1 MSEFQKVK
9 IGPKE
14 IEIPMKWT
22 IEKIESVVTT
32 SSGGTPS
39 RSNNEYF
46 GGTIDWLK
54 SGELNDNIIYDTEE
68 KITEDALKNS
78 SAKLFPKGTLLVAMY
93 GVTAGKIA
101 ILNTESTTNQ
111 AICALFPNEE
121 KLHTKYLMHY
131 LIFMRNH
138 IISISSGGAQPN
150 ISQELI
156 KNFDVIIPPLPEQ
169 QKIANILSTVDE
181 LITKTDE
188 VIEKNKQLK
197 KGLFQGLLTK
207 GIGHKEFKKVKI
219 GHKEV
224 GIPDNWNL
232 VKLKDIGDIKPSNV
246 DKKSVSDEKP
256 VKLCNYLDVY
266 NNDYITSNMEF
277 MEATATIEEI
287 EKFRLNIGDVIITKD
302 SETPDDIAQSAVV
315 IVNIENLL
323 CGYHLAII
331 RPNTEIIQGRFLSKS
346 IKSNV
351 INGQFI
357 SLAQGLTRY
366 GLTFPSIKNV
376 SIPLPPIE
384 EQEKIS
390 EILSIIDSKITQN
403 EKYNNHLKFLKKG
416 LMQQLLT
423 GKLRVAV

>member
-1 MSEFQKVK
+1 
-9 IGPKE
+9 
-14 IEIPMKWT
+14 
-22 IEKIESVVTT
+22 
-32 SSGGTPS
+32 
-39 RSNNEYF
+39 
-46 GGTIDWLK
+46 
-54 SGELNDNIIYDTEE
+54 
-68 KITEDALKNS
+68 
-78 SAKLFPKGTLLVAMY
+78 
-93 GVTAGKIA
+93 
-101 ILNTESTTNQ
+101 
-111 AICALFPNEE
+111 
-121 KLHTKYLMHY
+121 
-131 LIFMRNH
+131 MRNH

>member
-169 QKIANILSTVDE
+169 QKISKILSTVDE